1 MKIVQNY
8 KKNILRSAS
17 DSTYIFLLK
26 IKNSVWFLYPLP
38 PVYPSKAQYF
48 AVHCSTLYPKAL
60 CILCYN
66 HFPLKD
72 FRITNLLMESTNSV
86 LVWQLF
92 SAESFLLSER
102 FHIDMYKDIA
112 KL

>member
-8 KKNILRSAS
+8 KENILRSAS

-48 AVHCSTLYPKAL
+48 AVHCSTLYPVT
-60 CILCYN
+60 
-66 HFPLKD
+66 
-72 FRITNLLMESTNSV
+72 ITFHKKIWELQIGVFAIPPSNGS
-86 LVWQLF
+86 
-92 SAESFLLSER
+92 SAV
-102 FHIDMYKDIA
+102 
-112 KL
+112 